1 MISQSHALPLS
12 SSLPSLLP
20 LPAFLLVPPSLF
32 LSFPPSL
39 FLSCLFKQFRHFR
52 SSNILKTLVNFRAAG
67 GVAASAL
74 ISAKRSLS
82 LSLSPSLSLS
92 LSLRY
97 AYITCRLYITVI
109 HYFFLSICHSSAAA
123 QFSLHWESLFL
134 RFTSRCAVRRRCRS
148 RCCRCCRS
156 QRRRLRRLR
165 IGLANSS
172 RSSKRAANGSHPK
185 KNNSANN

>member
-74 ISAKRSLS
+74 ISAKSSLS
-82 LSLSPSLSLS
+82 LSLSFPLSQPLPFSPLCIYNLQAIYNCYTLLLLINLPQFCCSTIFFALGKSFLAIYFTLRCSTSLSQSLLPLLS
-92 LSLRY
+92 QSASTSASP
-97 AYITCRLYITVI
+97 AYW
-109 HYFFLSICHSSAAA
+109 AGK
-123 QFSLHWESLFL
+123 Q
-134 RFTSRCAVRRRCRS
+134 
-148 RCCRCCRS
+148 
-156 QRRRLRRLR
+156 Q
-165 IGLANSS
+165 
-172 RSSKRAANGSHPK
+172 SKF
-185 KNNSANN
+185 